1 MAFGQPSLKS
11 RALRLLSQ
19 REHSCS
25 ELAAKLAK
33 HICADDTAGGT
44 AEIAR
49 VVDELS
55 KLGFVSDERTADTV
69 LQAKAQRYGP
79 QKIRQVLQSKGISPD
94 LISNAVD
101 KARSTELDAARH
113 LWERRFGVSATDP
126 KERARQYRFLTG
138 RGFSPGI
145 IRRLLNSADAPE
157 AD

>member
-1 MAFGQPSLKS
+1 MAFGRPSLKA

-33 HICADDTAGGT
+33 HICADDPADGT

-55 KLGFVSDERTADTV
+55 KLGFVSDQRTADSV
-69 LQAKAQRYGP
+69 LHAKGQRYGP
-79 QKIRQVLQSKGISPD
+79 LKIRQVLQSKGIAPD
-94 LISNAVD
+94 LISSAVD
-101 KARSTELDAARH
+101 KARSTELDTARQ
-113 LWERRFGVSATDP
+113 LWERRFGVAATDP

-138 RGFSPGI
+138 RGFSPGT
-145 IRRLLNSADAPE
+145 IRRLLSITHAPPAD
-157 AD
+157 

>member
-33 HICADDTAGGT
+33 HVGADDPDAAT

-55 KLGFVSDERTADTV
+55 KLGFVSDQRTTESV
-69 LQAKAQRYGP
+69 LHTKGQRYGP
-79 QKIRQVLQSKGISPD
+79 LKIRQVLQSKGIAPD
-94 LISNAVD
+94 LISNALD
-101 KARSTELDAARH
+101 KARSTEFDAARQ
-113 LWERRFGVSATDP
+113 LWERRFGVVATDP

-138 RGFSPGI
+138 RGFSPGTV
-145 IRRLLNSADAPE
+145 RRLLSITHSPAAD
-157 AD
+157 

>member
-1 MAFGQPSLKS
+1 MALGQSSLRS

-33 HICADDTAGGT
+33 HINADDPTGGT
-44 AEIAR
+44 AEIAH

-55 KLGFVSDERTADTV
+55 RLGFVSDQRTTESV
-69 LQAKAQRYGP
+69 LLAKGQRYGP
-79 QKIRQVLQSKGISPD
+79 LKIRQVLQSKGIAPD
-94 LISNAVD
+94 LISNALD
-101 KARSTELDAARH
+101 KARTTEFDTARQ
-113 LWERRFGVSATDP
+113 LWERRFGGVATDP

-138 RGFSPGI
+138 RGFSPGT
-145 IRRLLNSADAPE
+145 IRRLLDAEHASE